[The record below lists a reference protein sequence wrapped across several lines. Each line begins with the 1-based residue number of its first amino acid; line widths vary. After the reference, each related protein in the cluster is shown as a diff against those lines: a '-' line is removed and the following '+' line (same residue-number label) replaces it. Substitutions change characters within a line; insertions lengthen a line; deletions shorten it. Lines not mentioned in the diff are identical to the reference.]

1 MCRRLHR
8 VCGAQGLLLRKS
20 LARPL
25 VSNLQS
31 GIAENRVSGSV

>member
-8 VCGAQGLLLRKS
+8 VYVAQGLLLRKS
-20 LARPL
+20 FAGPL

-31 GIAENRVSGSV
+31 GVADNRVSGSV